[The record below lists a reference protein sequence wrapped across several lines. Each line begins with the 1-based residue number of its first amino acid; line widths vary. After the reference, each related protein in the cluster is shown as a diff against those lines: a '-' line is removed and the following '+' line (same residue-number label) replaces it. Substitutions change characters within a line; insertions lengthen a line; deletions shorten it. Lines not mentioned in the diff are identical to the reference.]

1 MLNRELAAKVR
12 DQIADHP
19 ETHNQR
25 WWIRRI
31 AQDVG
36 DYCQTTAC
44 AAGWAVLLGDPTA
57 TPVFRGRESTSVILP
72 DGTGRGYSEYAA
84 ELLGIDRD
92 MRFYLFG
99 ENRTVDE
106 VLDVL
111 NTIVDGGTPE
121 VPDLGNTWD
130 DLDDDLDDEDPFP
143 EVDADWGIPEV
154 EHQGA
159 MD

>member
-19 ETHNQR
+19 ETHNQA
-25 WWIRRI
+25 WWMLRTKEWVSDAWVCHTR
-31 AQDVG
+31 
-36 DYCQTTAC
+36 AC

-57 TPVFRGRESTSVILP
+57 TPAFRGCESASVILP

-84 ELLGIDRD
+84 ELLGIDRE
-92 MRFYLFG
+92 MRLYLFD

-121 VPDLGNTWD
+121 VPEWD
-130 DLDDDLDDEDPFP
+130 DDDLDDEDPFP